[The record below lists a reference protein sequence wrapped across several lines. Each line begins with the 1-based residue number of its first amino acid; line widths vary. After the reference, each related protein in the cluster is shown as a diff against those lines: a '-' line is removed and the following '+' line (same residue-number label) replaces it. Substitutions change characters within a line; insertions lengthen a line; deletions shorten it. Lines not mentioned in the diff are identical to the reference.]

1 MNLIQTMLAE
11 GESVI
16 SSSEFL
22 GRLAFLLAFS
32 PRASPPRHASHGF
45 SHSTTEPRATTFSAS
60 KRRVTTVAQS
70 AVMSALIAVLT
81 VTAFP
86 LPPPLSAI
94 TLAPVAIFVGSVF
107 LGPRVGFLSAV
118 IGSGLGFTIAATVG
132 TIAGAPPGS
141 ALFPIFLAGIV
152 VARGPEGY
160 LIGTLR
166 KKNEVLSMVVGTVYE
181 TLAFFVIDFFYTYPI
196 FLGLPNTFAYLDFGT
211 LIDLIFIIPS
221 VAVLRYLRS
230 NLGIRYYDEGRSQS
244 HQ

>member
-1 MNLIQTMLAE
+1 M
-11 GESVI
+11 I
-16 SSSEFL
+16 SSSKFF
-22 GRLAFLLAFS
+22 GRFVFLLDFGSTASTPCHAFH
-32 PRASPPRHASHGF
+32 RF
-45 SHSTTEPRATTFSAS
+45 SHSTTEPEATTFSAS

-94 TLAPVAIFVGSVF
+94 TLAPVAIFVGSIF
-107 LGPRVGFLSAV
+107 LGPRVGFQSAA

-132 TIAGAPPGS
+132 TIAGAAPGS
-141 ALFPIFLAGIV
+141 ALFPIFLAGII

-196 FLGLPNTFAYLDFGT
+196 LLGLPNTFAYLDFGT
-211 LIDLIFIIPS
+211 LIDLIFIFPS
-221 VAVLRYLRS
+221 VAVLRYVRS
-230 NLGIRYYDEGRSQS
+230 HLGIRYYDEGWSQPR
-244 HQ
+244 Q

>member
-1 MNLIQTMLAE
+1 
-11 GESVI
+11 
-16 SSSEFL
+16 
-22 GRLAFLLAFS
+22 
-32 PRASPPRHASHGF
+32 
-45 SHSTTEPRATTFSAS
+45 
-60 KRRVTTVAQS
+60 
-70 AVMSALIAVLT
+70 MSALIAVLT

-94 TLAPVAIFVGSVF
+94 TLAPVAIFVGSIF

-132 TIAGAPPGS
+132 TIAGAAPGS
-141 ALFPIFLAGIV
+141 ALFPIFLAGII

-160 LIGTLR
+160 LVGILR

-196 FLGLPNTFAYLDFGT
+196 FLGLPSAFAYLDFGT

-230 NLGIRYYDEGRSQS
+230 YLGIHYYDEGW
-244 HQ
+244 